1 MQSYG
6 EIVGKLILLNALKR
20 ISTHRAASEIG
31 LYDGQMPLLETL
43 ERDGCLTQKAL
54 ADRLHVSPAS
64 VAVSIKRMQ
73 KCGIVD
79 KMPSEEDLR
88 YNRVMLTDKGRDL
101 TRRTRALFDRLDEEL
116 FAGFTLNECE
126 QFYGYLC
133 RMTQNL
139 AKEDLEGAD
148 MITLMAKEQEEMERR
163 RREDQGL

>member
-1 MQSYG
+1 
-6 EIVGKLILLNALKR
+6 
-20 ISTHRAASEIG
+20 
-31 LYDGQMPLLETL
+31 
-43 ERDGCLTQKAL
+43 
-54 ADRLHVSPAS
+54 
-64 VAVSIKRMQ
+64 
-73 KCGIVD
+73 
-79 KMPSEEDLR
+79 MPSEEDLR

-126 QFYGYLC
+126 QLYGYLC